1 MPEVRP
7 NSPSVHALRE
17 GVFSVGLDRSF
28 VPIAPTDPPARGALK
43 LSINPFLVKIPAS
56 GDALHEAPARNI
68 LIDAGLGEFSEG
80 GSLDALRQNL
90 ARHGLTELDITDVLL
105 SHLHYDHMA
114 GLAHQENGFWE
125 LTFPDATI
133 WANRS
138 EAEKALAK
146 ELFYDEQKTEFLHF
160 IANRASFEL
169 IDEGEGPFPG
179 FRSEV
184 IGGHTEFSL
193 AWSFTLSFS
202 DRQQTFLMAGDVIG
216 SKGALLRKYAAKYD
230 FDAEKGMESREMLKK
245 RALDE
250 GLILLAYHDVE
261 SPLMRLTGHDAK
273 SGYDIVPLGHDF
285 IWDEN
290 IEDETFDRVKET
302 ANEGDSND

>member
-1 MPEVRP
+1 MPEDR
-7 NSPSVHALRE
+7 SLTPSVHALRE
-17 GVFSVGLDRSF
+17 GVFSVGLDRTF

-56 GDALHEAPARNI
+56 GDESHDAPARNI
-68 LIDAGLGEFSEG
+68 LIDAGLGEYSEG

-90 ARHGLTELDITDVLL
+90 ARQGLTELDVTDVLL

-125 LTFPDATI
+125 LTFPEATI
-133 WANRS
+133 WANRK

-146 ELFYDEQKTEFLHF
+146 DLFYDEEKTEFLHF

-169 IDEGEGPFPG
+169 IDEGQGPFPG
-179 FRSEV
+179 FQSEI

-193 AWSFTLSFS
+193 AWSFTLNGSG
-202 DRQQTFLMAGDVIG
+202 RQQTFIMAGDVIG

-230 FDAEKGMESREMLKK
+230 YDAEKGMDSREMLKK
-245 RALDE
+245 RALDQ
-250 GLILLAYHDVE
+250 GLILLAYHDVD
-261 SPLMRLTGHDAK
+261 SPLMRLTGYDPK
-273 SGYDIVPLGHDF
+273 SGYDFELLGHSF
-285 IWDEN
+285 SMDEVASV
-290 IEDETFDRVKET
+290 DREK
-302 ANEGDSND
+302 A